1 MKNNSAPTKTK
12 MSDLPA
18 NAKINKPRKSMKLN
32 RKIIYAD

>member
-18 NAKINKPRKSMKLN
+18 NAKINKPRKSN
-32 RKIIYAD
+32 ETEP